1 MASPTLTA
9 PAAGPIPPAAHVP
22 LNPLLKAHLRLA
34 ADDALL
40 IGVGQLPGVRLLE
53 RQVQAHYPHMTL
65 DTIAINRREPANR
78 HFQHVQDAVTRVAA
92 SGRPA
97 LVLLCDAQPADVLY
111 LHKISGPAKEA
122 GLVVV
127 TCFAR
132 PIFHGP
138 LGNIGGLTYE
148 SMFYRTGMI
157 ARTHRQPGD
166 YLEFGVFDGR
176 TTTLAWQAMK
186 DIRGMRFFGFDTFSG
201 IAGALAEEKAYPDG
215 SYYSNLPTYWH
226 NVRAAGA
233 DAARMRPVQ
242 GNYLDTFQDA
252 KALHASLGLERCLVA
267 HIDCDVYAA
276 AKAALTFL
284 TDILVQGSVILFD
297 EFHANHASNRLGER
311 RALAEWLEEHPQLQV
326 ERWMDYAAVGRAFFV
341 HRDDE
346 QS

>member
-9 PAAGPIPPAAHVP
+9 PAAEPMQTAARVP
-22 LNPLLKAHLRLA
+22 LNPLLNAHLRLVT
-34 ADDALL
+34 DETLL
-40 IGVGQLPGVRLLE
+40 IGVGQAPGLRLLE
-53 RQVQAHYPHMTL
+53 RQVHSHYSHLTL
-65 DTIAINRREPANR
+65 ATTVINRREPADR
-78 HFQHVQDAVTRVAA
+78 HFQQVQEAVARVAP
-92 SGRPA
+92 SGRPV
-97 LVLLCDAQPADVLY
+97 LVLLCDTQPADVLY

-201 IAGALAEEKAYPDG
+201 IAGALEQEKAYPDG

-233 DAARMRPVQ
+233 DRARMRPVQ
-242 GNYLDTFQDA
+242 GNYLETFQDA
-252 KALHASLGLERCLVA
+252 KALHTSLGLERCLVA

-276 AKAALTFL
+276 AKAALTFV
-284 TDILVQGSVILFD
+284 TDLLVQGSVLLFD

-311 RALAEWLEEHPQLQV
+311 RALAEWLEETPRLQV

-341 HRDDE
+341 HRDDD
-346 QS
+346 QP

>member
-9 PAAGPIPPAAHVP
+9 PAADPTQTAAPVW
-22 LNPLLKAHLRLA
+22 LNPLLKAHLRLVA
-34 ADDALL
+34 EDTVL
-40 IGVGQLPGVRLLE
+40 IGVGQPAGLRALEAQVR
-53 RQVQAHYPHMTL
+53 AHYPHLAL
-65 DTIAINRREPANR
+65 DTIAINRREPAER
-78 HFQHVQDAVTRVAA
+78 HFQQVQAAVAQLGP
-92 SGRPA
+92 SGGPA
-97 LVLLCDAQPADVLY
+97 LVLLCDSQPADVLY
-111 LHKISGPAKEA
+111 LHKIAGPAKEA

-186 DIRGMRFFGFDTFSG
+186 DIRGMRFFGFDTFAG
-201 IAGALAEEKAYPDG
+201 IAGALEQETAYPDG

-233 DAARMRPVQ
+233 DASRMRPVQ
-242 GNYLDTFQDA
+242 GNYLETFQDP

-284 TDILVQGSVILFD
+284 TDLLVQGSVILFD

-311 RALAEWLEEHPQLQV
+311 RALAEWLEENPRLQV

-341 HRDDE
+341 HRDDD
-346 QS
+346 QP